1 MAHQGGDE
9 HGIPEGDFGANDANR
24 GVVDFGYLGGNLRSD
39 DNGGRRRPWAAGG
52 RSGPPIDGVELTGV
66 EGLLGLPTGVPHD
79 VTATYRVGM
88 HVRRVDIT
96 PRKLCGEPDRRISPI
111 HHRYSR
117 PNDDYQDDDQRHC
130 DERTSP

>member
-24 GVVDFGYLGGNLRSD
+24 GVVDFGYLGANLGSD
-39 DNGGRRRPWAAGG
+39 ETGGRRRPWAAGG

-88 HVRRVDIT
+88 HVRCGDIT
-96 PRKLCGEPDRRISPI
+96 PPQLRGETDSPASPV
-111 HHRYSR
+111 YS
-117 PNDDYQDDDQRHC
+117 
-130 DERTSP
+130 T